1 MTNKTLEILVVED
14 DQKHIES
21 ARQDLSE
28 EGNLIVVSTYKDAID
43 YLSKNTPDVVLTDER
58 IPFARE
64 AVYPITRS
72 AFTGKPLALGSKVV
86 LYAIAKNVPN
96 VAMISDTNHHA
107 DEIAATQDDF
117 SELSGDYGTQIGNTN
132 YFEKSSH
139 LCIDGRKMY
148 KKALKTLLKQEG
160 GVQYAGFD

>member
-14 DQKHIES
+14 DSKHIES
-21 ARQDLSE
+21 AREDLAE
-28 EGNLIVVSTYKDAID
+28 EGNLTIVSTYKDAIN
-43 YLSKNTPDVVLTDER
+43 YLNQNTPDVVLTDER
-58 IPFARE
+58 IPFASG
-64 AVYPITRS
+64 AVYPINPS
-72 AFTGKPLALGSKVV
+72 AFTGKPLALGSKIV

-96 VAMISDTNHHA
+96 VAMISDTNHHS